1 MKQEEYKTQKKSNKI
16 SEAKEEG
23 SLKIGNAL
31 KVIPLNEII
40 LSTPTSLLEKY
51 VASHDMRSL
60 VKIFG
65 DSEMMDTAECFF
77 QNNLNVSQT
86 AQALYMHRNTLMYRL
101 NKIKKVTGLDIKNF
115 DMAVTFEILALI
127 YKHKWSNNEFKN
139 K

>member
-1 MKQEEYKTQKKSNKI
+1 MKQEENKTKNNC
-16 SEAKEEG
+16 EKEEN

-40 LSTPTSLLEKY
+40 LSVPTAILEKY
-51 VASHDMRSL
+51 LALHDMRAL

-65 DSEMMDTAECFF
+65 DSEMMDTAESFF

-101 NKIKKVTGLDIKNF
+101 NKIKKLTGLDIKNF
-115 DMAVTFEILALI
+115 DMALTFEILALI
-127 YKHKWSNNEFKN
+127 YKHKWSNNELKN

>member
-1 MKQEEYKTQKKSNKI
+1 MKQEENKTKI
-16 SEAKEEG
+16 NNEKEEN

-40 LSTPTSLLEKY
+40 SSVPTAILEKY
-51 VASHDMRSL
+51 VALRDMRAL

-101 NKIKKVTGLDIKNF
+101 NKIKRLTGLDIKNF

-127 YKHKWSNNEFKN
+127 YKHKWSKNEVKS